1 MIYLSQFLC
10 IWRPLKISPLKG
22 ENTRPGH
29 SSNNSAKFHDN
40 RLHRHRVMC
49 NRGQKRNAW
58 WVKVI
63 GHADKEVEDELMM
76 QT

>member
-29 SSNNSAKFHDN
+29 SSTIVHNFTTIELCVN
-40 RLHRHRVMC
+40 V
-49 NRGQKRNAW
+49 QKRTHSVW
-58 WVKVI
+58 WVKVM
-63 GHADKEVEDELMM
+63 GHADKEVKDELMM